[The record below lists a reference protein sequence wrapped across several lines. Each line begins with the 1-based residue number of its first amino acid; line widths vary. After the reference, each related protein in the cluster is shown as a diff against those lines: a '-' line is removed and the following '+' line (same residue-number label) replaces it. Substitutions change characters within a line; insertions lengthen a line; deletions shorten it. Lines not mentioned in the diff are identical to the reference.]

1 MFALHDVHA
10 LKPVE
15 EAMEPSAHASQVS
28 MPDLD
33 VNEPLAHAEHD
44 AAPAPLYL
52 PAPQD
57 AHDACPAE
65 P

>member
-1 MFALHDVHA
+1 
-10 LKPVE
+10 
-15 EAMEPSAHASQVS
+15 MEPSAHASQVS

-33 VNEPLAHAEHD
+33 VNEPLAHAVHD

-52 PAPQD
+52 PAPHD
-57 AHDACPAE
+57 AHVVCPAV